1 MGRWAAVGCGQPG
14 GLWIGQEAIFAGFV
28 AAPEDDEVDGEDVDE
43 EDEVES
49 DDEVEEEVVD
59 ESVDLLSVEDDA
71 LAGVF
76 VSERLS
82 LR

>member
-1 MGRWAAVGCGQPG
+1 VGRWAARGCGQPG
-14 GLWIGQEAIFAGFV
+14 RLWIAQEAILAGFV
-28 AAPEDDEVDGEDVDE
+28 AEPEDDEVDGEDVDE

-49 DDEVEEEVVD
+49 DDEVEEVVD

-76 VSERLS
+76 GSERLS